1 MTTGEAARVTARF
14 LTLVA
19 SAVLL
24 GPASAT
30 AQESERCLILC
41 APELNF
47 EPTLSVE
54 NLFAPQRVA
63 VVRDGGVRD
72 TVQLGREAVF
82 EAILAVDIPTQ
93 LPRIGLTLEAIWP
106 PFEDGNEVELEG
118 ELNIELLTGQETG
131 GWIGAHFDIV
141 DQFSPAERPGGDRA
155 YTHKLDFELDVAVAA
170 LRWLP
175 EGNWLRH
182 LELEGSLDY
191 LATGLPRRGDEVD
204 GKRFLDDASGWS
216 FSALLVVPLAPIAR

>member
-1 MTTGEAARVTARF
+1 MTVGAAARVTVGF
-14 LTLVA
+14 LALATSATL
-19 SAVLL
+19 LN
-24 GPASAT
+24 PAALT
-30 AQESERCLILC
+30 AQESESCRLLC
-41 APELNF
+41 VPELNF

-54 NLFAPQRVA
+54 NLFAPPRVA

-93 LPRIGLTLEAIWP
+93 LPRVGLTVEAIWP

-118 ELNIELLTGQETG
+118 EVKIVLLTGEETD
-131 GWIGAHFDIV
+131 GWVGAHFDIV
-141 DQFSPAERPGGDRA
+141 DQFSPAKRPGSDRA
-155 YTHKLDFELDVAVAA
+155 YTHKLDFELDVGVAA

-204 GKRFLDDASGWS
+204 GERFLDDASGWS
-216 FSALLVVPLAPIAR
+216 FSLLLVVPLAPSAR